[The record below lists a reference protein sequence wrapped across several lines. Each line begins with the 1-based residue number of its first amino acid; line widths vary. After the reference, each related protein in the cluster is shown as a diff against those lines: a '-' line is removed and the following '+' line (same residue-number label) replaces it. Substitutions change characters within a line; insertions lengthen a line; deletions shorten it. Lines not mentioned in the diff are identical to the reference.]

1 MSRIYT
7 IVAILFFLYLLNSCN
22 SSKENEETIS
32 IGFSQIINNDL
43 WRKSMDHAMEVEAS
57 LHPNVK
63 LTIYNADR
71 KVKQQIQDIE
81 KMIEQNM
88 DVIIVAPYESDSII
102 PVIEKAN
109 RKGIPLIIVDR
120 KVNTLNYSAF
130 LGADNVEV
138 GKIAGKQIVSLSKG
152 HATVVEIR
160 GESITTPGLE
170 RSKGFKQI
178 LDKFPGI
185 HKISVEADDFNS
197 PQSKFVKI
205 LDSLPNIDYVF
216 AFNDLI
222 AYNAWGI
229 SKKKKPNNKIKFIG
243 VDGLNGPNGGLELV
257 KEGVL
262 AGTILY
268 PTGGAEAIKL
278 ALKIKNKE
286 IVPKINKLNTTLID
300 TLNAEIM
307 SSQFDKISLQQ
318 SDIENQQH
326 FIKEQLEKYSSQ
338 SNLLKALI
346 ILSLI
351 IFLFA
356 VHSIYSRIIISRKKK
371 ELEIT
376 NAKIISQRNEIEKFA
391 EEIKRINEVRL
402 NFFTGLSHEFK
413 TPLTLIMSS
422 TESLI
427 ENDKIKETKLIEEV
441 KLIYKNSNRL
451 LRLINQLLDFRKVEE
466 QKFTLRASKIKIYD
480 FTNDVMSNFKGEA
493 IRRNIDFQLSCKNKN
508 LELFIDRSLMDK
520 VYFNLLSNAFK
531 FTPDNGKINISIVEN
546 QDNTVNISFK
556 DSGIGIPD
564 KELSNVFKPFFRA
577 SNNNK
582 NSSGIGLHLSKE
594 FVLLHHGTIDLKSK
608 QGTEFVITLMKGNDH
623 LDASEIVENVEN
635 KNIAQNIITDS
646 LELESDFK
654 DFNLV
659 TDSEKHSVL
668 LIEDN
673 NDLVFFLQAK
683 LSNEYMMYTSDGSD
697 AIEKALEIV
706 PDIIICDINLVDKD
720 GYEISKVLK
729 KDLRTSHIPIIILT
743 AQSNK
748 ESMLK
753 GLQSGVDQYLT
764 KPFSLSILKQSI
776 SSLLFNR
783 EKLRY
788 YYTNNIYRVEP
799 ESRFGNQE
807 QLFITKMNNII
818 KMNIED
824 PKFSVEDLAD
834 KLSVSRVQL
843 YRKVKAIIG
852 INISDHI
859 NNVKLEKAAEL
870 LKSNKMNISEIAYSL
885 GFSSPNYFS
894 TAFKNKFGISP
905 KEFKSSL

>member
-1 MSRIYT
+1 
-7 IVAILFFLYLLNSCN
+7 
-22 SSKENEETIS
+22 
-32 IGFSQIINNDL
+32 
-43 WRKSMDHAMEVEAS
+43 
-57 LHPNVK
+57 
-63 LTIYNADR
+63 
-71 KVKQQIQDIE
+71 
-81 KMIEQNM
+81 
-88 DVIIVAPYESDSII
+88 
-102 PVIEKAN
+102 
-109 RKGIPLIIVDR
+109 
-120 KVNTLNYSAF
+120 
-130 LGADNVEV
+130 
-138 GKIAGKQIVSLSKG
+138 
-152 HATVVEIR
+152 
-160 GESITTPGLE
+160 
-170 RSKGFKQI
+170 
-178 LDKFPGI
+178 
-185 HKISVEADDFNS
+185 
-197 PQSKFVKI
+197 
-205 LDSLPNIDYVF
+205 
-216 AFNDLI
+216 
-222 AYNAWGI
+222 
-229 SKKKKPNNKIKFIG
+229 
-243 VDGLNGPNGGLELV
+243 
-257 KEGVL
+257 
-262 AGTILY
+262 
-268 PTGGAEAIKL
+268 
-278 ALKIKNKE
+278 
-286 IVPKINKLNTTLID
+286 
-300 TLNAEIM
+300 
-307 SSQFDKISLQQ
+307 
-318 SDIENQQH
+318 
-326 FIKEQLEKYSSQ
+326 
-338 SNLLKALI
+338 
-346 ILSLI
+346 
-351 IFLFA
+351 
-356 VHSIYSRIIISRKKK
+356 
-371 ELEIT
+371 
-376 NAKIISQRNEIEKFA
+376 
-391 EEIKRINEVRL
+391 
-402 NFFTGLSHEFK
+402 
-413 TPLTLIMSS
+413 
-422 TESLI
+422 
-427 ENDKIKETKLIEEV
+427 
-441 KLIYKNSNRL
+441 
-451 LRLINQLLDFRKVEE
+451 
-466 QKFTLRASKIKIYD
+466 
-480 FTNDVMSNFKGEA
+480 
-493 IRRNIDFQLSCKNKN
+493 
-508 LELFIDRSLMDK
+508 
-520 VYFNLLSNAFK
+520 
-531 FTPDNGKINISIVEN
+531 
-546 QDNTVNISFK
+546 
-556 DSGIGIPD
+556 PD
-564 KELSNVFKPFFRA
+564 KELSDVFKPFFRA

-608 QGTEFVITLMKGNDH
+608 QGTEFVITLMKGNNH

-673 NDLVFFLQAK
+673 SDLVFFLQAK